1 MVRAAHSEKYANG
14 GLTLTAYLLTPAL
27 KLPVRIFILV
37 KCSPYPACAY
47 TSLNLKSESLQTTSA
62 VSVQKTAVCK
72 TNGQANAHAACGE
85 VDLSVS
91 MCTHNMQ
98 SWHRSPLVAFRSPH
112 MMIADALFAN
122 SVSLVSMSSLCWALR
137 ATPAAFFRESR

>member
-1 MVRAAHSEKYANG
+1 MGWQTARPGKEHVVHLRDHHAARVHMSIDLCCDPVPYVSDIVVRAAHSEKYANG

-62 VSVQKTAVCK
+62 VSVQKTAVFV
-72 TNGQANAHAACGE
+72 Q
-85 VDLSVS
+85 D
-91 MCTHNMQ
+91 
-98 SWHRSPLVAFRSPH
+98 
-112 MMIADALFAN
+112 
-122 SVSLVSMSSLCWALR
+122 
-137 ATPAAFFRESR
+137 